1 MQRCGQPARRR
12 ERSRCTP
19 ARRGAFPSSSWRL
32 APRQPAEGPD
42 VDKTSDKRSTGGPD
56 VDGLLT
62 NAEKFDSLLVS
73 TSNVSKFSIVFILQ
87 DVAEL
92 LIEDSIRFIIF
103 TPHLQPRVS
112 SHSSWP
118 PAQGRRSEAQ
128 PPAGSLCSAGPR
140 RPRFG
145 PKLAALCSCP
155 AGRLA
160 AMSQTY
166 NFRED

>member
-1 MQRCGQPARRR
+1 MVQLCWQPARRR
-12 ERSRCTP
+12 ERSRCTR

-42 VDKTSDKRSTGGPD
+42 VDKTSDKRSTGGLD

-62 NAEKFDSLLVS
+62 NVEKVDYLLVS
-73 TSNVSKFSIVFILQ
+73 TSNLSKFSIVFILQ

-118 PAQGRRSEAQ
+118 PASFGRRSEAQ
-128 PPAGSLCSAGPR
+128 PPAGALCSAGPR
-140 RPRFG
+140 QPRFG
-145 PKLAALCSCP
+145 PQLAALCGCP

-160 AMSQTY
+160 VS
-166 NFRED
+166 NV